1 MADTAVAGPANDPY
15 GYGVPIKSKSYTG
28 AGSGWA
34 GGNDLAVSPPVRGV
48 RCGTGG
54 NLHVRFLDGTT
65 DTIPNV
71 LDGETVQGVFAA
83 IYADS
88 TVQNITLLW

>member
-1 MADTAVAGPANDPY
+1 MADTAVAGSGAPY
-15 GYGVPIKSKSYTG
+15 SEGVPTKTKSYTG
-28 AGSGWA
+28 AGATWA
-34 GGNDLAVSPPVRGV
+34 AGNDLAPSPPVRAV

-54 NLHVRFLDGTT
+54 NLHVRFLDGSQ

-88 TVQNITLLW
+88 TVQNITLFW